1 MDVVAL
7 MDDGGEVEEQQQQ
20 QRVATTTTTTTT
32 MQHYPENTNICV
44 SEFLH
49 TATQRFTTITLTTT
63 SSSERFYS
71 LS

>member
-32 MQHYPENTNICV
+32 MQHYPENTTICV

-49 TATQRFTTITLTTT
+49 TATQRFTTITSWTT

>member
-20 QRVATTTTTTTT
+20 QRVATTTTTIT

-49 TATQRFTTITLTTT
+49 TATQRFTTITSWTT

>member
-20 QRVATTTTTTTT
+20 QRVATTTTTIT
-32 MQHYPENTNICV
+32 MQHYPENTTICV

-49 TATQRFTTITLTTT
+49 TATQRFTTITLWTT